1 MKGIY
6 KLSFKNGTGL
16 NKPIEVIKLESHDF
30 SSAAYCDRSYDR
42 LSGDNFGE
50 DWVCV
55 VDFDRLFP
63 LDDAVCDGAVG
74 ALKTLYNKMTLDKY
88 INLI

>member
-6 KLSFKNGTGL
+6 KLRFRHSDVL
-16 NKPIEVIKLESHDF
+16 NNPIEVIKLESHDF
-30 SSAAYCDRSYDR
+30 YSAGYCDGSYDL
-42 LSGDNFGE
+42 LSGRSSGE